1 MGSIQEICSIE
12 VEVKEDDLVLHWW
25 AGICQSLG
33 VDPRVVFGVLGV
45 LLSLG
50 LGWAIMSVVPSISC
64 PEPSVKAADF
74 RKDGVNS
81 RDIETAFS
89 ECLFISQ
96 GQCGKDKDA
105 SIRQCME
112 NRGYKYS
119 K

>member
-1 MGSIQEICSIE
+1 M
-12 VEVKEDDLVLHWW
+12 
-25 AGICQSLG
+25 
-33 VDPRVVFGVLGV
+33 

-50 LGWAIMSVVPSISC
+50 VGVIIWNPINK
-64 PEPSVKAADF
+64 PEPCLESSVTAADF
-74 RKDGVNS
+74 ENKGVNS

-119 K
+119 KQR